1 MSNRFLITGILF
13 LLGAAVQPAAAQN
26 TKPTIVLVH
35 GEFADSSVWNGVIAE
50 LLADGYPV
58 VAAANPLRSVKFD
71 AYDLESVLNAI
82 EGPIVLV
89 GHSYGGTVITN
100 AADGNRK
107 VRALVYVAAFAPD
120 EGETTSQLSGRY
132 PGGTLGTALAP
143 PVSLFAGGKDLYIQ
157 QGKFAAQVAADI
169 PSSQTKVMAATQR
182 PISEV
187 ALNGPSGTPAWKMT
201 PSWFIYGD
209 LDKNVPAAALA
220 FMAERAGSRETVVI
234 EGASHILMVSH
245 PHAVASLISRAA
257 TVN

>member
-13 LLGAAVQPAAAQN
+13 LLGAAAQPAGAQN
-26 TKPTIVLVH
+26 TKPTVVLVH

-50 LLADGYPV
+50 LLAEGYPV

-71 AYDLESVLNAI
+71 AYDLDSVLSAI

-100 AADGNRK
+100 AAEGNRK

-143 PVSLFAGGKDLYIQ
+143 PVSLFAGGKDLYVQ
-157 QGKFAAQVAADI
+157 QDKFAAQVAADV
-169 PSSQTKVMAATQR
+169 PSSQTKVLAATQR
-182 PISEV
+182 PISEM
-187 ALNGPSGTPAWKMT
+187 AFNEPSGTPAWKMT

-209 LDKNVPAAALA
+209 LDKNIPAAALA

-234 EGASHILMVSH
+234 EGASHIPMVSH
-245 PHAVASLISRAA
+245 PDAVASIISRAA
-257 TVN
+257 TAN